1 MLKKM
6 KKLTDLRL
14 KGQVEQNKAKKAF
27 NMDCDGKTKILDSYG
42 KPTMSQIQT
51 TGSTFESKRGSKW
64 SIIPFEKNNDL
75 IVQFLDVEHIDK

>member
-14 KGQVEQNKAKKAF
+14 KGQVEQNKAKNALDI
-27 NMDCDGKTKILDSYG
+27 DCNGKTKILDSCG

-51 TGSTFESKRGSKW
+51 TGSTFKSKRGSKW
-64 SIIPFEKNNDL
+64 SVIPYEKENYL
-75 IVQFLDVEHIDK
+75 IVEFLDVERVD